1 VGTTQLMPTYLFRC
15 AGCGHEME
23 LLLPLGETTPRPCED
38 CGGEARHRLA
48 RVAVR
53 YNTWGFT
60 ATDSLVSDS
69 RGKDFTELRA
79 KAEQISDS

>member
-1 VGTTQLMPTYLFRC
+1 MPTYVFRC
-15 AGCGHEME
+15 TRCAAETE
-23 LLLPLGETTPRPCED
+23 LLLPLGETAPRICDD

-60 ATDSLVSDS
+60 ATDSLVSDT
-69 RGKDFTELRA
+69 RGKDFTELRN

>member
-1 VGTTQLMPTYLFRC
+1 MPVYLFRC
-15 AGCGHEME
+15 ADCSHEME
-23 LLLPLGETTPRPCED
+23 LLLPLGETGTRACES
-38 CGGEARHRLA
+38 CGAPAHQRLA

-60 ATDSLVSDS
+60 ATDSLVGDT
-69 RGKDFTELRA
+69 RGKDFTALRD

>member
-1 VGTTQLMPTYLFRC
+1 MPTYVFRC
-15 AGCGHEME
+15 AACTHEVE
-23 LLLPLGETTPRPCED
+23 LLLPLGETATRVCEQ

-60 ATDSLVSDS
+60 ATDSLVSDT
-69 RGKDFTELRA
+69 RGKDFAALRT

>member
-1 VGTTQLMPTYLFRC
+1 MPTYVFRC
-15 AGCGHEME
+15 AACAHQVE
-23 LLLPLGETTPRPCED
+23 LLLPLGETTTRICEA

-53 YNTWGFT
+53 YNSWGFT
-60 ATDSLVSDS
+60 ATDSLVSDT
-69 RGKDFTELRA
+69 RGKDFTDLRI

>member
-1 VGTTQLMPTYLFRC
+1 MPTYVFRC
-15 AGCGHEME
+15 TGCAAEIE
-23 LLLPLGETTPRPCED
+23 LLLPLGETAPRTCDD

-60 ATDSLVSDS
+60 ATDSLVSDT
-69 RGKDFTELRA
+69 RGKDFTELRT